1 MASALTGLRNVK
13 EVQPRADDDCNMD
26 LEGGT
31 AMFDLLAH
39 ALANSRFPKL
49 TGTCVTCIKCLNH
62 SYELV
67 CNVPCVEKRQYP
79 ANRTLRLPSREL

>member
-13 EVQPRADDDCNMD
+13 EVQPGADDCNMD

-39 ALANSRFPKL
+39 ALANFQISQADWHMRDMHKMPKSF
-49 TGTCVTCIKCLNH
+49 V
-62 SYELV
+62 
-67 CNVPCVEKRQYP
+67 
-79 ANRTLRLPSREL
+79 